1 MKRPVPHKCLN
12 CKKFFLSDARNLR
25 HQKYCSQKACQQVSR
40 RASHAKWRAS
50 PNGRDYFKGSAHVMR
65 VQAWREKRRKDALA
79 NEAVLQDDCQS
90 EVADRQSDSGCAV
103 VLQDDCLDQNPL
115 IIGLISQVSGV
126 LQDHIE
132 LVVKELHSK
141 GQMILGKGPGIVRQN

>member
-1 MKRPVPHKCLN
+1 
-12 CKKFFLSDARNLR
+12 
-25 HQKYCSQKACQQVSR
+25 
-40 RASHAKWRAS
+40 
-50 PNGRDYFKGSAHVMR
+50 MR
-65 VQAWREKRRKDALA
+65 VQAWREKRRKEALA

-90 EVADRQSDSGCAV
+90 EVPDRQSYSGGAV

-132 LVVKELHSK
+132 LVVKELHSR
-141 GQMILGKGPGIVRQN
+141 GQMILGRGPGIVRQN